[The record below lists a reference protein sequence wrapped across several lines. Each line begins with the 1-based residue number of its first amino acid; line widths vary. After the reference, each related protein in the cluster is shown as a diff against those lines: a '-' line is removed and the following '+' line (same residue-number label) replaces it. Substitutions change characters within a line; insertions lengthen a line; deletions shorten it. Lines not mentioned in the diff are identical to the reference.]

1 VALDVQTLALLPEK
15 SRSTL
20 PILFR
25 AQREVR
31 KNAGA
36 KMISF
41 NEKAR
46 ATPSNAKPFYADA
59 SKIFRKL
66 RKCRN

>member
-25 AQREVR
+25 AKREVR

-46 ATPSNAKPFYADA
+46 VTP
-59 SKIFRKL
+59 IQRKTFL
-66 RKCRN
+66 RGREQDF